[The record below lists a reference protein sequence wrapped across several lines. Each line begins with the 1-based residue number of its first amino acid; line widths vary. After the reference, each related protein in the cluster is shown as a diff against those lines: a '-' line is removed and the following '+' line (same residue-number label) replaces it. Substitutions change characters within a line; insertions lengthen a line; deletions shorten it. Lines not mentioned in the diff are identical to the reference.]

1 MADSLVLTGSKTVT
15 KHTGTEMVR
24 LDDRRG
30 GNTWQL
36 PRWWAKGNG
45 TVYTACTVFKVTS
58 GGNSVYLAIEAS
70 SSLNLRIDHDA
81 FNFTFYGINEAS
93 RAALYTDSWQLIEHY
108 VFPRISGG
116 KVMTV
121 VPAGA
126 ASKPGAAV
134 TGPAVSVTLVGTVST
149 EDDGSFTANTTGGN
163 GSGLQVSYDVNTN
176 VAENLAIVA
185 GGTGYEE
192 GDTFTVVGDTG
203 VTGTISLS
211 AAPAPSDVN
220 VTINSA
226 DGTDAY
232 ILSGDAVGSN
242 AAITIEAGGTLT
254 ITNNIGAHPLYIKTA
269 TGTGTDN
276 QVPGVTGQGATNG
289 DVVWDTT
296 GVAPG
301 TYYYQCSVHAD
312 MNGTITVS

>member
-45 TVYTACTVFKVTS
+45 TVYTACTVFKVTA

-70 SSLNLRIDHDA
+70 SSLNMRIDHDA

-93 RAALYTDSWQLIEHY
+93 RAALYTDSWELIEHY

-126 ASKPGAAV
+126 APKPGA
-134 TGPAVSVTLVGTVST
+134 
-149 EDDGSFTANTTGGN
+149 GG
-163 GSGLQVSYDVNTN
+163 
-176 VAENLAIVA
+176 
-185 GGTGYEE
+185 GGG
-192 GDTFTVVGDTG
+192 GG
-203 VTGTISLS
+203 VDPT
-211 AAPAPSDVN
+211 PDDVN
-220 VTINSA
+220 VTIDSA

-232 ILSGDAVGSN
+232 ILSGDVTGSN
-242 AAITIEAGGTLT
+242 AAITIEVGGTLT
-254 ITNNIGAHPLYIKTA
+254 ITNNLGAHPLYIKTA

-276 QVPGVTGQGATNG
+276 QVAGVTGQGATNG

-296 GVAPG
+296 GVTPG
-301 TYYYQCSVHAD
+301 TYYYQCSAHAD